1 MPSILASL
9 ILASQAVGQNPGYAP
24 PQQPHEWHVVVNG
37 QQVAGQYAPPLGQ
50 PAIRQFDGHPAQ
62 PAAGQV
68 QTYTSPAKPLPS
80 KELIEE
86 ERDAFVKESQLN
98 AQAEVQ
104 RLEQEVNE
112 AKRKFALEQ
121 EEAKKKYFA
130 DLEVDLRKHYQN
142 LDKHLAAQKQESVAA
157 ADEYAKRVQRQ
168 AQSLIQQKEMQGHHD
183 DHKSV
188 ADSIADEERQAKEEL
203 EHQIRAAYD
212 ATRWGGSFADPQPAI
227 QSANDRFNQQ
237 MQELAQR
244 RAAAH
249 AELQQKIAS
258 AAPAH

>member
-1 MPSILASL
+1 MPSILTSL
-9 ILASQAVGQNPGYAP
+9 LLASQAVGQNPGYAP
-24 PQQPHEWHVVVNG
+24 PQQPHEWHVMVDG
-37 QQVAGQYAPPLGQ
+37 QQLDGQYAPPPGQ
-50 PAIRQFDGHPAQ
+50 PAIRQFDGQPAQ

-68 QTYTSPAKPLPS
+68 QTYTAPAKPLPS

-86 ERDAFVKESQLN
+86 ERDQFVQEAQLN

-104 RLEQEVNE
+104 RLEQEVNK
-112 AKRKFALEQ
+112 AKRKFAVEQ

-130 DLEVDLRKHYQN
+130 DLDADLKKHYQV
-142 LDKHLAAQKQESVAA
+142 LDKHLAAQKQESAAA

-168 AQSLIQQKEMQGHHD
+168 SQNLIQQREMQDHHD
-183 DHKSV
+183 NHKSV
-188 ADSIADEERQAKEEL
+188 ADSIADEERQAKEEQ

-212 ATRWGGSFADPQPAI
+212 ATRWGGSFADPKPAVK
-227 QSANDRFNQQ
+227 SANERFNRQ

-249 AELQQKIAS
+249 AELQQKIAG